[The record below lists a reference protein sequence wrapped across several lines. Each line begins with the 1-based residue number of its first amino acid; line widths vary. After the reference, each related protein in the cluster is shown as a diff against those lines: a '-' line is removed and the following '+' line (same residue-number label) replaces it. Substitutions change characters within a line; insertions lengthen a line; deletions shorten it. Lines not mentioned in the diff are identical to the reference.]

1 MANTVNDVMNVIA
14 SPDYGIKNI
23 AGTTQEIL
31 AIMKGTHNSQN
42 NIHSI
47 VDDVRNLLQTLVVA
61 TVETK
66 PVEVEVNS
74 TKINQKHIQNI
85 LDETKGIRKA
95 IDNLTKSITKQGG
108 SGYNVGVAKLSS
120 KASDKVAKAMIKDIE
135 KQKSGGGM
143 AAMVDAF
150 KKLKDI
156 SLKDIIFGQLKL
168 KKIKEIF
175 KDVKKDLNIK
185 EKDLNAIIK
194 LVNAAPEMIKALS
207 KIRWR
212 INSIIKNNIIGKLND
227 ILIGEKSLL
236 TISKVLQK
244 NEKTFDKA
252 AKVAKDLKN
261 MTSALNGA
269 MFKLI
274 LASVWASIAVKIVD
288 ILDVMID
295 KMVILSKKLTKSK
308 NDIDKGTKIAKNITV
323 LVGNL
328 LITSIFLTIAV
339 ITGIPAMLGAL
350 ILSKMVELIIPAVQ
364 HLSKN
369 NKQIGKSI
377 NSALL
382 LTAFTGLMAITSLF
396 LASIAVTGIPAI
408 IGSVFMLG
416 IIKINIVAF
425 KILSK
430 ALKTIVIGSIGMII
444 MSVSLLLFGI
454 ALKKIVDATK
464 GVTFKQIGIIATLT
478 VLLAGSV
485 MLLGIPALFPYI
497 LLGSIAMAV
506 MGFALM
512 PFAKTLAI
520 IAESTKKLKMKHLLL
535 TAGSMMT
542 LGLGVAAMGALI
554 IPITL
559 GSVALTE
566 LSLAL
571 RPFLKTLSKISSATK
586 KLKMKNILLV
596 TGSMMTLG
604 LGIAAMA
611 ILTIPIT
618 LGSAALG
625 AMSLTLYQ
633 FVKSLKLISDMG
645 DIPTEQIHQV
655 INVMQIVG
663 NFFVKS
669 ALKRKAVRKARLY
682 SELML
687 PFRYAVYSLSTLK
700 KIGSVPMKL
709 VYQTLNA
716 MDAIANH
723 YINNPIEKDVI
734 KQARKYK
741 RMLRPFSKT
750 LNHLAKLKEMGSIP
764 MKLIY
769 QVLDAMSIIGNY
781 YVNNPIEKAV
791 IKQAR
796 KYKRMLRPFGKTL
809 EHLSKLKEMGSI
821 PMKLVFQTLNA
832 MSTIANYYIDNPIER
847 KVIKNARKYK
857 RMLKPFG
864 KTIGYLSKLKEMG
877 SIPIKLVIQTLNA
890 MSTIANYYKD
900 NPIERKAIKNARKYK
915 RLLKPFGK
923 AIEHLAK
930 LKEMGSIPTNLVK
943 NVVLSIGYI
952 SDFYSNMEI
961 SEEIEEKSTFSEFIV
976 NKFTTMAKNI
986 QDKFEKLKRVDFLAV
1001 GTIILS
1007 CRYITNFYSRTK
1019 FFVREKKIDRMN
1031 YAIEEFTNTAVFL
1044 KESIQGFTQGDYKS
1058 VKFAVKSMKRIL
1070 KFLKRNTLNKIQRN
1084 RAQKNLTIL
1093 KDMASAMSNV
1103 SKINPMNIS
1112 SIGDA
1117 LSNALSGVHAIDM
1130 DQVVAVT
1137 NMFNAFNGINKS
1149 ENIINKF
1156 TESVKEFTETCKN
1169 LMEAMGENTEAIN
1182 NMDGN
1187 IGSEESTYDMVGDY
1201 TDGFAGV
1208 GTNTDNTNK
1217 NRGIHISNV
1226 DELARKLA
1234 ERINGVLSVDVP
1246 DTQVQLLINGSGGNE
1261 WIISRY

>member
-23 AGTTQEIL
+23 AGTTHEIL
-31 AIMKGTHNSQN
+31 AIMQGTHNSQN

-47 VDDVRNLLQTLVVA
+47 VDDVRNLLQTLVIA
-61 TVETK
+61 TVEKK

-74 TKINQKHIQNI
+74 TKINQKHIQDI

-108 SGYNVGVAKLSS
+108 SGYNVGVAKLSD
-120 KASDKVAKAMIKDIE
+120 KASQKVADAMVKSMK
-135 KQKSGGGM
+135 KQNEGGGM
-143 AAMVDAF
+143 SGLIDAF
-150 KKLKDI
+150 RKLKDI
-156 SLKDIIFGQLKL
+156 SLKDIIIGKMKFKRISEL
-168 KKIKEIF
+168 F
-175 KDVKKDLNIK
+175 KDAKKDLKIK
-185 EKDLNAIIK
+185 DKDLNSIVK
-194 LVNAAPEMIKALS
+194 LINAAPEMIKSLR
-207 KIRWR
+207 KIGWG
-212 INSIIKNNIIGKLND
+212 INRIIKNETIKKLGE
-227 ILIGEKSLL
+227 ILVGENSLL
-236 TISKVLQK
+236 SISKILQK
-244 NEKTFDKA
+244 NKKTFNNA
-252 AKVAKDLKN
+252 SIVAKDVKEL
-261 MTSALNGA
+261 MSHLNKA
-269 MFKLI
+269 MIKL
-274 LASVWASIAVKIVD
+274 LFASLWAKIASMGIKS
-288 ILDVMID
+288 LEFMID
-295 KMVILSKKLTKSK
+295 NFATLAKKLTKSK
-308 NDIDKGTKIAKNITV
+308 NDIDKGTKVAKNITI

-328 LITSIFLTIAV
+328 LVTSIFLTIAV
-339 ITGIPAMLGAL
+339 VTGIPAMLGAL
-350 ILSKMVELIIPAVQ
+350 ILSKMIELIIPAVK

-369 NKQIGKSI
+369 NKHIGKSI
-377 NSALL
+377 SSALL
-382 LTAFTGLMAITSLF
+382 LTAVTGLMALTSLF

-408 IGSVFMLG
+408 IGSIFMLG
-416 IIKINIVAF
+416 IITVNIFAF
-425 KILSK
+425 KMLSK
-430 ALKTIVIGSIGMII
+430 ALKNIITGSIGMII

-497 LLGSIAMAV
+497 LLGSVAMAI

-554 IPITL
+554 IPISL

-604 LGIAAMA
+604 LGVAAMA

-625 AMSLTLYQ
+625 AMGLTLYQ

-645 DIPTEQIHQV
+645 TIPTEQIHQV

-663 NFFVKS
+663 NFFTKS
-669 ALKRKAVRKARLY
+669 ALKRKAIKKARLY

-687 PFRYAVYSLSTLK
+687 PFRSAVYNLSTLK
-700 KIGSVPMKL
+700 KIGSIPMKL

-716 MDAIANH
+716 MGAIANH
-723 YINNPIEKDVI
+723 YTNNPIEKEVI

-741 RMLRPFSKT
+741 RMLKPFGNT
-750 LNHLAKLKEMGSIP
+750 LKHLAKLKDMGSVP

-769 QVLDAMSIIGNY
+769 QVLDAMNTIGNY
-781 YVNNPIEKAV
+781 YVINPIEKEV

-796 KYKRMLRPFGKTL
+796 KYKRMMRPFGKTL

-821 PMKLVFQTLNA
+821 PMNLVYQTLNA
-832 MSTIANYYIDNPIER
+832 MSTIANYYIDNPIKK

-877 SIPIKLVIQTLNA
+877 SIPIKLVLQTLNA
-890 MSTIANYYKD
+890 MSTIANYYMD
-900 NPIERKAIKNARKYK
+900 NPIEKQAIKNARKYK
-915 RLLKPFGK
+915 RMLKPFGK

-930 LKEMGSIPTNLVK
+930 LKEMGSIPTNAVK
-943 NVVLSIGYI
+943 STILALSYI
-952 SDFYSNMEI
+952 SGFYNNIQI
-961 SEEIEEKSTFSEFIV
+961 SEEIEEKSVFSEYIVDKFIEMT
-976 NKFTTMAKNI
+976 KKI
-986 QDKFEKLKRVDFLAV
+986 QDKFSDIKTIDYMSVVSIVTACRSIINYYKNTRFL
-1001 GTIILS
+1001 TS
-1007 CRYITNFYSRTK
+1007 T
-1019 FFVREKKIDRMN
+1019 KKIDRMN
-1031 YAIEEFTNTAVFL
+1031 NAVKLFTENIEQI
-1044 KESIQGFTQGDYKS
+1044 KEKLNGFTENDYNS
-1058 VKFAVKSMKRIL
+1058 VKFAVISMKKIL
-1070 KFLKRNTLNKIQRN
+1070 KLLKSDTLNKRQREKALEN
-1084 RAQKNLTIL
+1084 ITVL
-1093 KDMASAMSNV
+1093 KDMASTMSNI
-1103 SKINPMNIS
+1103 SNMDPLKIS
-1112 SIGDA
+1112 DIGDA
-1117 LSNALSGVHAIDM
+1117 LTTTLDGVKSIDM
-1130 DQVVAVT
+1130 DQVEAVT
-1137 NMFNAFNGINKS
+1137 NMFDTFNGINKS
-1149 ENIINKF
+1149 KNIINKF
-1156 TESVKEFTETCKN
+1156 TDSVKEFTTACVN
-1169 LMEAMGENTEAIN
+1169 LIDAMN
-1182 NMDGN
+1182 
-1187 IGSEESTYDMVGDY
+1187 Y
-1201 TDGFAGV
+1201 
-1208 GTNTDNTNK
+1208 NTDAISNIDGIGIDGSSTNIINENSVVEMGSDNNTNQK
-1217 NRGIHISNV
+1217 GGIRISNV
-1226 DELARKLA
+1226 DELAKALA
-1234 ERINGVLSVDVP
+1234 EKINGILSVDIP

>member
-42 NIHSI
+42 NIHNI
-47 VDDVRNLLQTLVVA
+47 VDDVRNLLQKLVDVS
-61 TVETK
+61 TEQK
-66 PVEVEVNS
+66 PIEVGDKS
-74 TKINQKHIQNI
+74 TKINHKHIESI

-95 IDNLTKSITKQGG
+95 IDNLTKAIAKQGG
-108 SGYNVGVAKLSS
+108 KNISVAKLTD
-120 KASDKVAKAMIKDIE
+120 KASQKVANAMIKNME
-135 KQKSGGGM
+135 KQNKGGGM
-143 AAMVDAF
+143 AALVDAF
-150 KKLKDI
+150 TKLKDI
-156 SLKDIIFGQLKL
+156 SLKDIILGNFKL
-168 KKIKEIF
+168 KKITKLFKNAKE
-175 KDVKKDLNIK
+175 DLIVAKEDDIK
-185 EKDLNAIIK
+185 SVIK
-194 LVNAAPEMIKALS
+194 LINAAPEMIESLRKVS
-207 KIRWR
+207 WR
-212 INSIIKNNIIGKLND
+212 INRIIKNETIKKLGEILVGKEN
-227 ILIGEKSLL
+227 SLL
-236 TISKVLQK
+236 TIARSIQR
-244 NEKTFDKA
+244 NEKTFNNATKT
-252 AKVAKDLKN
+252 AKNLKEII
-261 MTSALNGA
+261 SLLNGTMLKLLFA
-269 MFKLI
+269 SLFAKLASGGIKSIEIVIDKLI
-274 LASVWASIAVKIVD
+274 PLTQKLIQNQKD
-288 ILDVMID
+288 IE
-295 KMVILSKKLTKSK
+295 
-308 NDIDKGTKIAKNITV
+308 KGTKVAKNITI

-328 LITSIFLTIAV
+328 LLTSIFLTIALAPAV
-339 ITGIPAMLGAL
+339 VGILGAL
-350 ILSKMVELIIPAVQ
+350 ALWAMVNVITKVVGKISESDRHIKKA
-364 HLSKN
+364 
-369 NKQIGKSI
+369 NKT
-377 NSALL
+377 ALNL
-382 LTAFTGLMAITSLF
+382 MIFTGMMAIASLA
-396 LASIAVTGIPAI
+396 LATIAVTGIPAI

-416 IIKINIVAF
+416 IIKINIVTF

-430 ALKTIVIGSIGMII
+430 ALKTITIGSIGMII

-464 GVTFKQIGIIATLT
+464 DVTFKQIGIIATMT

-497 LLGSIAMAV
+497 LLGSIAMV
-506 MGFALM
+506 IMGFALI

-520 IAESTKKLKMKHLLL
+520 IADSTKKLKMKHLLL

-663 NFFVKS
+663 NFFIKS
-669 ALKRKAVRKARLY
+669 ALKRKAIRKARLY

-687 PFRYAVYSLSTLK
+687 PFRSAVYSLSTLK

-716 MDAIANH
+716 MNAIANH

-741 RMLRPFSKT
+741 RMLKPFSKT

-769 QVLDAMSIIGNY
+769 QVLDAMNIIGNY

-832 MSTIANYYIDNPIER
+832 MSTIANYYIDNPIE
-847 KVIKNARKYK
+847 KKAIKSARKYK

-877 SIPIKLVIQTLNA
+877 SIPMKLVFQTLNA

-900 NPIERKAIKNARKYK
+900 NPIEKQAIKNARKYK
-915 RLLKPFGK
+915 RMLKPFGK

-930 LKEMGSIPTNLVK
+930 LKEMGSIPTNAVK
-943 NVVLSIGYI
+943 STILALSYI
-952 SDFYSNMEI
+952 SGFYSNIKI
-961 SEEIEEKSTFSEFIV
+961 SEEIEEKSAFSEYIVDKFIEMT
-976 NKFTTMAKNI
+976 KKI
-986 QDKFEKLKRVDFLAV
+986 QDKFSDIKTIDYMSVVSIVTTCRAIIDYYKNTRFLTSTKKINRMNDAVKMFTENIEQIKEKLK
-1001 GTIILS
+1001 
-1007 CRYITNFYSRTK
+1007 
-1019 FFVREKKIDRMN
+1019 
-1031 YAIEEFTNTAVFL
+1031 
-1044 KESIQGFTQGDYKS
+1044 GFTVNDYIS

-1070 KFLKRNTLNKIQRN
+1070 KLLKSDTLNKRQRKKALEN
-1084 RAQKNLTIL
+1084 ITVL
-1093 KDMASAMSNV
+1093 KDMASTMSTISNMDPL
-1103 SKINPMNIS
+1103 KISN
-1112 SIGDA
+1112 IGDA
-1117 LSNALSGVHAIDM
+1117 LTTALDGVKSIDM
-1130 DQVVAVT
+1130 DQVEAVT
-1137 NMFNAFNGINKS
+1137 NMFDTFNGINKS
-1149 ENIINKF
+1149 KNIINKF
-1156 TESVKEFTETCKN
+1156 TDSVKEFTTACVN
-1169 LMEAMGENTEAIN
+1169 LIDAMN
-1182 NMDGN
+1182 
-1187 IGSEESTYDMVGDY
+1187 Y
-1201 TDGFAGV
+1201 
-1208 GTNTDNTNK
+1208 NTDAISNIDGIGIDGSSTNIINENSIVEMGSDNNTNQK
-1217 NRGIHISNV
+1217 GGIRISNV
-1226 DELARKLA
+1226 DELAKALA
-1234 ERINGVLSVDVP
+1234 EKINGILSVDIP